1 LWSTLQTKEFRVAE
15 TGLQSGA
22 FVRLRGRRWLIEE
35 ERDLGSG
42 LSALRV
48 ACVDDDAQG
57 EIAEVVWPAELDAEK
72 LADEGWESL
81 AKSGTDDPDVF
92 AAYLRTIR
100 WGTAT
105 AADRDLFQAPF
116 RAGIRLEA
124 YQLLPLRKALRLP
137 RVNLLIADDVG
148 AGKTVEAGLVLREM
162 LLRRRVDFAVVA
174 APAGMV
180 RQWQDELEAKFGLT
194 FTIVDREHLAEIR
207 RDRGFA
213 ANPWTAGSFFIISHS
228 LLADDTYAGGLRD
241 ALRGFRPKAMLI
253 LDEAHHAAPASGARY
268 AVDSQFTKAV
278 RDLAGRFEHRLFLSA
293 TPHNGHSNSFSALL
307 EILDPQRFT
316 RGVPV
321 RPRELDAVM
330 VRRLKSDLRHFGER
344 FPMRNIVPVTLDGL
358 PADAPDLRLARML
371 AEYGAGLR
379 RRAEVLPPREAGLAR
394 LAFVGLQQRLLSSP
408 QAFAETLKVHIA
420 GLDRRSASASV
431 AVAFAHGAAEAPE
444 DEPEEE
450 ERGLLDIERD
460 ERAHTE
466 AAAAFAAPATDRAA
480 AQAMLDL
487 ATEAAR
493 RPDARVRWLAGW
505 VREHMAP
512 GGTWGTRRLV
522 IFTEYEATRRWL
534 QRRLMEALDDLDPDG
549 RIAAFTGATPLDR
562 REELKRRFNADPAA
576 DPLRIL
582 LCTDAAREGINL
594 QARCHDLIHFDLPWN
609 PARLEQR
616 NGRIDRKLQPSPE
629 VWCRYF
635 VYAQRE
641 EDIVLKAL
649 VEKTERI
656 RDQLGSAGQVIAGRL
671 TERLAREGIVAAVR
685 QAREVE
691 AEGDDRIVARAREE
705 MDDETER
712 RRARQARELDDLR
725 KHLEQSRERVGVEPD
740 ELRSV
745 VATALARAGAPLA
758 APEATIEG
766 TPVFRLDPSHVA
778 FATAG
783 WPEALDTL
791 RIRRG
796 KTIRTA
802 RDLRD
807 WRAAAPLRLLSFR
820 PAVTA
825 EGADAEGVVQLH
837 LEHRLVRRL
846 LGRFLSQGFQSGLS
860 RACVVLGPG
869 AQPRVV
875 LIGRLALYGPSAA
888 RLHEEI
894 VTVTAPWTEAGR
906 GTTPLKP
913 FGTRGE
919 ETTMAQV
926 EAALRDPRRPP
937 PAAVE
942 RVRAWA
948 AKDASDLEP
957 ELRRRAAEARETAA
971 KALAERGEREAADLR
986 ALIAAQRDRVA
997 KAEAEPE
1004 DPQLSL
1010 VFDAEEAKQRRLD
1023 RAHWRRKLVELDA
1036 QLEAEPLRLREGYE
1050 IRADRVEIVGL
1061 LYLWPASN

>member
-1 LWSTLQTKEFRVAE
+1 MGSEGHL
-15 TGLQSGA
+15 GA
-22 FVRLRGRRWLIEE
+22 GDFVRLRGRRWLVEGE
-35 ERDLGSG
+35 SDLGAG
-42 LSALRV
+42 LAALRV

-57 EIAEVVWPAELDAEK
+57 ETTDIVWSAELDAER
-72 LADEGWESL
+72 LGDEGWDAL
-81 AKSGTDDPDVF
+81 ARSGTDDPEVF

-116 RAGIRLEA
+116 RAGIRLDA

-180 RQWQDELEAKFGLT
+180 RQWQDELEAKFGLA
-194 FTIVDREHLAEIR
+194 FTIVDREHLADIR
-207 RDRGFA
+207 RERGFG
-213 ANPWTAGSFFIISHS
+213 ANPWTAGSFFIVSHS
-228 LLADDTYAGGLRD
+228 LLADDTYAAGLRD

-268 AVDSQFTKAV
+268 AVDSQFTKAA

-321 RPRELDAVM
+321 KPRELDAVM

-344 FPMRNIVPVTLDGL
+344 FPKRNVDPVTLDAL
-358 PADAPDLRLARML
+358 PPDTPDLRLPRLL
-371 AEYGAGLR
+371 AEYGENIR
-379 RRAEVLPPREAGLAR
+379 RRAESLPPREAGLAR

-420 GLDRRSASASV
+420 GLERRQASATV
-431 AVAFAHGAAEAPE
+431 AASFAQGAVEATE
-444 DEPEEE
+444 DEPDEEE
-450 ERGLLDIERD
+450 LGLRDLEREEKAR
-460 ERAHTE
+460 TE
-466 AAAAFAAPATDRAA
+466 AAASFASPAADRAA

-487 ATEAAR
+487 AAEAAK
-493 RPDARVRWLAGW
+493 RPDARVRWLAQW
-505 VREHMAP
+505 IRDHLAP
-512 GGTWGTRRLV
+512 GGTWNTRRLV

-534 QRRLMEALDDLDPDG
+534 ERRLLEALDDLDPDG
-549 RIAAFTGATPLDR
+549 RLAAFTGATPLDR
-562 REELKRRFNADPAA
+562 REDLKRSFNADPAQE
-576 DPLRIL
+576 PLRIL

-671 TERLAREGIVAAVR
+671 TERLAREGIVAAQR
-685 QAREVE
+685 QAREVT
-691 AEGDDRIVARAREE
+691 AEGDDPIVARAQEE

-725 KHLEQSRERVGVEPD
+725 KHQEESRKRVGVED
-740 ELRSV
+740 ADLLSV
-745 VATALARAGAPLA
+745 VATALSRAGAPLGM
-758 APEATIEG
+758 PEATIQG
-766 TPVFRLDPSHVA
+766 TPLFRLDPANAV

-807 WRAAAPLRLLSFR
+807 WRAAAPLRAVSFR
-820 PAVTA
+820 PAITA

-875 LIGRLALYGPSAA
+875 LIGRLALYGPGAT

-894 VTVTAPWTEAGR
+894 VTVTAPWNEAGR
-906 GTTPLKP
+906 GTVPLKP
-913 FGTRGE
+913 FGTRGD

-937 PAAVE
+937 ASVVD

-957 ELRRRAAEARETAA
+957 ELRRRAADARESAA
-971 KALAERGEREAADLR
+971 KALAERGEREAADLH
-986 ALIAAQRDRVA
+986 ALIAAQRDRIA

-1010 VFDAEEAKQRRLD
+1010 VFDVDEAKQRRLD
-1023 RAHWRRKLVELDA
+1023 RAHWRKKLVDLDA
-1036 QLEAEPLRLREGYE
+1036 QLEAEPRRLREAYG
-1050 IRADRVEIVGL
+1050 IRADRVELVGL
-1061 LYLWPASN
+1061 LYLWPGSN

>member
-1 LWSTLQTKEFRVAE
+1 MGGRVGQTLVQPGE
-15 TGLQSGA
+15 
-22 FVRLRGRRWLIEE
+22 FVRLRGRRWLVEG
-35 ERDLGSG
+35 ERDLGDG
-42 LSALRV
+42 LSAFRV

-57 EIAEVVWPAELDAEK
+57 EIAEVVWSAELDAER
-72 LADEGWESL
+72 LEDEGWEAL
-81 AKSGTDDPDVF
+81 ARTGTDDPAVF

-100 WGTAT
+100 WSTAT

-116 RAGIRLEA
+116 RAGIRLDA

-194 FTIVDREHLAEIR
+194 FTIVDRDHLTDLR
-207 RDRGFA
+207 RERGFG
-213 ANPWTAGSFFIISHS
+213 ANPWTAGSFFIVSHS

-241 ALRGFRPKAMLI
+241 ALRGFRPRAMLI

-268 AVDSQFTKAV
+268 AVDSQFTRSV
-278 RDLAGRFEHRLFLSA
+278 RDIAGRFEHRLFLSA
-293 TPHNGHSNSFSALL
+293 TPHNGHSNSFSSLL
-307 EILDPQRFT
+307 EILDTQRFT

-321 RPRELDAVM
+321 RPRELEAVM

-344 FPMRNIVPVTLDGL
+344 FPKRNVAPVTFDGL
-358 PADAPDLRLARML
+358 PADAPDLRLPRML
-371 AEYGAGLR
+371 AAYGEGLR
-379 RRAEVLPPREAGLAR
+379 RRADALPPRDAGLAR
-394 LAFVGLQQRLLSSP
+394 LALVGLQQRLLSSP

-420 GLDRRSASASV
+420 GLDRRGASASV
-431 AVAFAHGAAEAPE
+431 AAAAGFARGAAEGAE
-444 DEPEEE
+444 DEPQEEE
-450 ERGLLDIERD
+450 GGLLTLER
-460 ERAHTE
+460 EEQACAA
-466 AAAAFAAPATDRAA
+466 AAAAFAAPAADRAA
-480 AQAMLDL
+480 AQTMLDL
-487 ATEAAR
+487 ATQAAR
-493 RPDARVRWLAGW
+493 RPDTRVKWLAAW

-512 GGTWGTRRLV
+512 SGTWNTRRLV

-534 QRRLMEALDDLDPDG
+534 ERRLLEELDDLAPDG
-549 RIAAFTGATPLDR
+549 RLAAFTGATPLDR
-562 REELKRRFNADPAA
+562 REELKRRFNADPAN

-635 VYAQRE
+635 IYAQRE

-649 VEKTERI
+649 IEKTERI
-656 RDQLGSAGQVIAGRL
+656 RDQLGSAGQVIAARV
-671 TERLAREGIVAAVR
+671 TDRLAREGIVAAAR
-685 QAREVE
+685 LAREVE
-691 AEGDDRIVARAREE
+691 AEGDDSSVRRAQEE

-725 KHLEQSRERVGVEPD
+725 RHLEQSRERVGVEPE

-745 VATALARAGAPLA
+745 VATALARAGAPLGP
-758 APEATIEG
+758 PEAVVEG
-766 TPVFRLDPSHVA
+766 TLLFRLDPVSPA

-783 WPEALDTL
+783 WPDALDTL
-791 RIRRG
+791 RVRRRSRADRSL
-796 KTIRTA
+796 KE
-802 RDLRD
+802 
-807 WRAAAPLRLLSFR
+807 WRAAAPLRALSFQ
-820 PAVTA
+820 PAVTP

-875 LIGRLALYGPSAA
+875 LIGRLALYGPGAA
-888 RLHEEI
+888 RLHEEM

-906 GTTPLKP
+906 GATPLKL
-913 FGTRGE
+913 FGARGE
-919 ETTMAQV
+919 ETTLTQV

-937 PAAVE
+937 PTAVE

-948 AKDASDLEP
+948 AKDAADLEP
-957 ELRRRAAEARETAA
+957 ELRRRAAEAHEAAA

-986 ALIAAQRDRVA
+986 ALIAAQRARVA
-997 KAEAEPE
+997 EVEAAPE
-1004 DPQLSL
+1004 DTQLDL
-1010 VFDAEEAKQRRLD
+1010 FGAEEAAQRRRD
-1023 RAHWRRKLVELDA
+1023 RLHWRRKLADLDA
-1036 QLEAEPLRLREGYE
+1036 QLEAEPQRLREGYAV
-1050 IRADRVEIVGL
+1050 RADRVEIVGL
-1061 LYLWPASN
+1061 LYLWPGSN

>member
-1 LWSTLQTKEFRVAE
+1 MSETAVQVAE
-15 TGLQSGA
+15 
-22 FVRLRGRRWLIEE
+22 FVRLRGRRWLVEG
-35 ERDLGSG
+35 ERDLGGG
-42 LSALRV
+42 LVPLRV

-57 EIAEVVWPAELDAEK
+57 EIAEVVWSAELDAEH
-72 LADEGWESL
+72 LGDEGWEAL
-81 AKSGTDDPDVF
+81 AKSGTDDPAVF

-116 RAGIRLEA
+116 RAGIRLDA

-162 LLRRRVDFAVVA
+162 LLRRRVDFTVVA

-180 RQWQDELEAKFGLT
+180 RQWQDELEAKFGLP
-194 FTIVDREHLAEIR
+194 FAIVDRDHLAELW
-207 RDRGFA
+207 RDRGFG
-213 ANPWTAGSFFIISHS
+213 ANPWAAGSFFIISHS

-293 TPHNGHSNSFSALL
+293 TPHNGHSNSFSSLL

-316 RGVPV
+316 RGVPA

-344 FPMRNIVPVTLDGL
+344 FPRRDVVPIVLDGL
-358 PADAPDLRLARML
+358 PQEAPDLRLPRML
-371 AEYGAGLR
+371 AAYGNGLR
-379 RRAEVLPPREAGLAR
+379 RRAEALPPREAGLAR

-408 QAFAETLKVHIA
+408 QAFAETLKVHIV
-420 GLDRRSASASV
+420 GLDRRAASAVV
-431 AVAFAHGAAEAPE
+431 AASFVQGAPE
-444 DEPEEE
+444 GTDEEPGEGEE
-450 ERGLLDIERD
+450 ERSFVALER
-460 ERAHTE
+460 EEKARAE
-466 AAAAFAAPATDRAA
+466 AAAAFAAPAADRAA

-487 ATEAAR
+487 ALEAAR

-505 VREHMAP
+505 VREQMAP
-512 GGTWGTRRLV
+512 GGAWKVRRLV
-522 IFTEYEATRRWL
+522 VFTEYEATRRWL
-534 QRRLMEALDDLDPDG
+534 ERRLLEALDDLAPEA

-562 REELKRRFNADPAA
+562 REELKRRFNADPAS

-582 LCTDAAREGINL
+582 ICTDAAREGINL
-594 QARCHDLIHFDLPWN
+594 QSRCHDLVHFDLPWN

-616 NGRIDRKLQPSPE
+616 NGRVDRKLQPSPE
-629 VWCRYF
+629 VSCRYF
-635 VYAQRE
+635 VYIQRE

-656 RDQLGSAGQVIAGRL
+656 RDQLGSAGQVIAARL
-671 TERLAREGIVAAVR
+671 TDRLAREGIVAAAR

-691 AEGDDRIVARAREE
+691 AEDDDPAVRQAQEE

-725 KHLEQSRERVGVEPD
+725 RHLEQSRERVGVEPE
-740 ELRSV
+740 ELGSV
-745 VATALARAGAPLA
+745 VATALARAGAPLG
-758 APEATIEG
+758 APADEVAG
-766 TPVFRLDPSHVA
+766 TALFRLDPAHPA
-778 FATAG
+778 FAAAG

-791 RIRRG
+791 RVRRRG
-796 KTIRTA
+796 RGDRSLKE
-802 RDLRD
+802 
-807 WRAAAPLRLLSFR
+807 WRAAAPLRALSFR

-875 LIGRLALYGPSAA
+875 LIGRLALYGRGAV

-894 VTVTAPWTEAGR
+894 ITVTAPWTEAGR
-906 GTTPLKP
+906 GTAPLKP
-913 FGTRGE
+913 FGARGD

-937 PAAVE
+937 TVAVE
-942 RVRAWA
+942 RIRSWA
-948 AKDASDLEP
+948 AKDAADLEP
-957 ELRRRAAEARETAA
+957 ELRRRAAEARAA
-971 KALAERGEREAADLR
+971 AVKALAGRGEREAADLR
-986 ALIAAQRDRVA
+986 DLIASQRARVAAAEARPDDPQLDLFGGEEAAQRRRDR
-997 KAEAEPE
+997 
-1004 DPQLSL
+1004 L
-1010 VFDAEEAKQRRLD
+1010 
-1023 RAHWRRKLVELDA
+1023 HWRRKLADLDA
-1036 QLEAEPLRLREGYE
+1036 QLESEPARLRESYGV
-1050 IRADRVEIVGL
+1050 RADRIEIVGL
-1061 LYLWPASN
+1061 LYLWPGSN

>member
-1 LWSTLQTKEFRVAE
+1 MGALSGVWDGGRVSQTSVQPGE
-15 TGLQSGA
+15 
-22 FVRLRGRRWLIEE
+22 FVRLRGRRWLVEG
-35 ERDLGSG
+35 ERDLGDG
-42 LSALRV
+42 LSAFRV
-48 ACVDDDAQG
+48 ACADDDAQG
-57 EIAEVVWPAELDAEK
+57 EIAEVVWSAELDAER
-72 LADEGWESL
+72 LENEGWEAL
-81 AKSGTDDPDVF
+81 ARTGTDDPAVF

-100 WGTAT
+100 WSTAT

-116 RAGIRLEA
+116 RAGIRLDA

-180 RQWQDELEAKFGLT
+180 RQWQDELEAKFGLA
-194 FTIVDREHLAEIR
+194 FAIVDRDHLADLR
-207 RDRGFA
+207 RERGFG
-213 ANPWTAGSFFIISHS
+213 ANPWTAGSFFIVSHS

-241 ALRGFRPKAMLI
+241 TLRGFRPRAMLI
-253 LDEAHHAAPASGARY
+253 LDEAHHAAPASGDRY
-268 AVDSQFTKAV
+268 AVDSQFTRAV

-293 TPHNGHSNSFSALL
+293 TPHNGHSNSFSSLL
-307 EILDPQRFT
+307 EVLDPQRFT

-344 FPMRNIVPVTLDGL
+344 FPKRNVIPVTLDGL
-358 PADAPDLRLARML
+358 PSDTPDLRLPRML
-371 AEYGAGLR
+371 AAYGEGLR
-379 RRAEVLPPREAGLAR
+379 RRAENLPPREAGLAR

-420 GLDRRSASASV
+420 GLERRGASA
-431 AVAFAHGAAEAPE
+431 AVATTFAHGAAEGA
-444 DEPEEE
+444 EEE
-450 ERGLLDIERD
+450 PQDEAGGLLTLER
-460 ERAHTE
+460 EEQARAT
-466 AAAAFAAPATDRAA
+466 AAAAFAAPVADRAA

-493 RPDARVRWLAGW
+493 RPNARVTWLAGW
-505 VREHMAP
+505 VHEHMAP
-512 GGTWGTRRLV
+512 GGAWNTRRLV

-534 QRRLMEALDDLDPDG
+534 ERRLLEELDDLVPDG
-549 RIAAFTGATPLDR
+549 RLATFTGATPMDR
-562 REELKRRFNADPAA
+562 REELKRRFNADPAG

-594 QARCHDLIHFDLPWN
+594 QARCHDLVHFDLPWN

-635 VYAQRE
+635 VYVQRE
-641 EDIVLKAL
+641 EDVVLKAL

-656 RDQLGSAGQVIAGRL
+656 RDQLGSAGQVIATRV
-671 TERLAREGIVAAVR
+671 TDRLAREGIIGAAKL
-685 QAREVE
+685 AREVA
-691 AEGDDRIVARAREE
+691 AEGDDSGVQRAQEE

-712 RRARQARELDDLR
+712 RRTRQARELDDLR
-725 KHLEQSRERVGVEPD
+725 KHLEQSRERVGVEPE

-745 VATALARAGAPLA
+745 VATALDRAGAPLGT
-758 APEATIEG
+758 PEAKVEG
-766 TPVFRLDPSHVA
+766 TPLFRLDPANPA

-791 RIRRG
+791 RIRRRG
-796 KTIRTA
+796 RADRTVKE
-802 RDLRD
+802 
-807 WRAAAPLRLLSFR
+807 WRAAAPLRALSFQ

-825 EGADAEGVVQLH
+825 EGADAEGVMQLH

-875 LIGRLALYGPSAA
+875 LIGRLALYGPGAA
-888 RLHEEI
+888 RLHEEM

-906 GTTPLKP
+906 GAAQLKP
-913 FGTRGE
+913 FGARGE

-937 PAAVE
+937 PTAVE
-942 RVRAWA
+942 RVRSWA
-948 AKDASDLEP
+948 AKDAADLEP
-957 ELRRRAAEARETAA
+957 ELRRRAAEAREAAA

-986 ALIAAQRDRVA
+986 ALIAAQRGRV
-997 KAEAEPE
+997 AEAEAAPE
-1004 DPQLSL
+1004 DAQLEL
-1010 VFDAEEAKQRRLD
+1010 FGAEEVVQRRRD
-1023 RAHWRRKLVELDA
+1023 RLHWRKKLADLDA
-1036 QLEAEPLRLREGYE
+1036 QLEAEPQRLREGYAV
-1050 IRADRVEIVGL
+1050 RADRVEIVGL
-1061 LYLWPASN
+1061 LYLWPGSN

>member
-1 LWSTLQTKEFRVAE
+1 MAGERIV
-15 TGLQSGA
+15 TGD
-22 FVRLRGRRWLIEE
+22 FVRLRGRRWLVEGQS
-35 ERDLGSG
+35 DLGDG
-42 LSALRV
+42 LSAVRV

-57 EIAEVVWPAELDAEK
+57 EATEIVWAAELDAER
-72 LADEGWESL
+72 LVDEGWEAL
-81 AKSGTDDPDVF
+81 ARGGTDDPGVF
-92 AAYLRTIR
+92 AAYLRSIR

-105 AADRDLFQAPF
+105 ATDRDLFQAPF
-116 RAGIRLEA
+116 RAGIRLDA

-162 LLRRRVDFAVVA
+162 LLRRRVDYAVVA

-180 RQWQDELEAKFGLT
+180 RQWQDELEAKFGLA
-194 FTIVDREHLAEIR
+194 FTVVDREHLADIR
-207 RDRGFA
+207 RDRGFT
-213 ANPWTAGSFFIISHS
+213 ANPWTAGSFFIVSHS
-228 LLADDTYAGGLRD
+228 ILADDTYAGGLRD
-241 ALRGFRPKAMLI
+241 ALRGFRSKAMLI

-278 RDLAGRFEHRLFLSA
+278 RDIAGRFEHRLFLSA

-321 RPRELDAVM
+321 RPRELEAVM

-344 FPMRNIVPVTLDGL
+344 FPKRHVVPIDIDDL
-358 PADAPDLRLARML
+358 PPHDPDIRLPRML
-371 AEYGAGLR
+371 AEYGEGLR
-379 RRAEVLPPREAGLAR
+379 RRAESLPPREAGLAR

-408 QAFAETLKVHIA
+408 QAFAETLRVHIA
-420 GLDRRSASASV
+420 GLDRRSASV
-431 AVAFAHGAAEAPE
+431 AVATSFTHGAAEATE

-450 ERGLLDIERD
+450 NRGLLELER
-460 ERAHTE
+460 EESARTE
-466 AAAAFAAPATDRAA
+466 AAASFSAPVADRAA
-480 AQAMLDL
+480 AQAMLDV
-487 ATEAAR
+487 ATQAAR
-493 RPDARVRWLAGW
+493 RPDARVTWLSTW
-505 VREHMAP
+505 VRENMAP
-512 GGTWGTRRLV
+512 GGAWNGRRLV

-534 QRRLMEALDDLDPDG
+534 ERRLMEALDDLDPES
-549 RIAAFTGATPLDR
+549 RIAAFTGATPLER
-562 REELKRRFNADPAA
+562 REELKRRFNANPTN

-594 QARCHDLIHFDLPWN
+594 QTRCHDLVHFDLPWN

-671 TERLAREGIVAAVR
+671 TERLAREGIIAAAR
-685 QAREVE
+685 QAREV
-691 AEGDDRIVARAREE
+691 ANEGDDPMVARAQEE
-705 MDDETER
+705 MDDETAR
-712 RRARQARELDDLR
+712 RRTRQARELDDLR

-745 VATALARAGAPLA
+745 VATALARAGAPLGN
-758 APEATIEG
+758 PEATVEG
-766 TPVFRLDPSHVA
+766 TPLFRLDAANTA
-778 FATAG
+778 FGTAG

-791 RIRRG
+791 RVRRG
-796 KTIRTA
+796 KTIKSA
-802 RDLRD
+802 RDLRE
-807 WRAAAPLRLLSFR
+807 WRAAAPLRALSFS
-820 PAVTA
+820 PAVTV
-825 EGADAEGVVQLH
+825 EGADADGVVQLH

-875 LIGRLALYGPSAA
+875 LIGRLALYGPGAT
-888 RLHEEI
+888 RLHEEM

-906 GTTPLKP
+906 GSNRLRP
-913 FGTRGE
+913 FGARGE
-919 ETTMAQV
+919 ETTIAQV
-926 EAALRDPRRPP
+926 EVALRDPRRPP
-937 PAAVE
+937 SSAIE

-948 AKDASDLEP
+948 AKDATDLEP
-957 ELRRRAAEARETAA
+957 ELRRRAAEARDAAA

-986 ALIAAQRDRVA
+986 TLIAAQRDRIA
-997 KAEAEPE
+997 NAEAEPE

-1010 VFDAEEAKQRRLD
+1010 VFDADEAKQRRLD
-1023 RAHWRRKLVELDA
+1023 RAHWRKKLVELDA
-1036 QLEAEPLRLREGYE
+1036 QLESEPRRLREGYD

-1061 LYLWPASN
+1061 LYLWPGSN